1 MDSSTPI
8 DPVSNQQYE
17 VPYLWFFLLTL
28 LAICIFLCI
37 DQTSNLSTIKEN
49 WAEYRCQ
56 PQIMPFASLFG
67 HDINENF
74 QFCIQQIIQEKTT
87 GVAAP
92 FAQGMSGFTGILG
105 NLMSSANSFRVMLA
119 TLVGGVIKIISE
131 FKSRMDALM
140 GRVKMTASRMKA
152 MMYRI
157 YGTMFAVM
165 YMGMSAITGIQ
176 NLGDSFIFGFIDTFC
191 FAAETE
197 VILENSSVLHIKDL
211 SLGTRLRDGQVVEAV
226 LEVPGSLTLYMLDG
240 VRVSGEHLVLYK
252 NSFVPVKEHPDA
264 VKTGGLSSLWTLITS
279 NRQIPV
285 RGLIKSD
292 LTFSDWEEMP
302 PGPESAAEWETIVHD
317 TINNGIHRDHGIKI
331 PYHAPCFDSTIKV
344 IKYQSGLVPLS
355 SIVRG
360 DWIMGKHTWTKVIG
374 TCSRQVEGGLYSYGN
389 RMTDGVWI
397 LSQNGWKHPE
407 GSSDRRPWKGVNLI
421 TDSGTFRIHLASF
434 DSYIVRDFTEVGWK
448 HLKETYEK
456 ERASTGLELR

>member
-1 MDSSTPI
+1 MDSPTSI
-8 DPVSNQQYE
+8 DPGSVPKYE

-28 LAICIFLCI
+28 LAILVFLII
-37 DQTSNLSTIKEN
+37 DQTSNLSSIKAN

-56 PQIMPFASLFG
+56 PHIMPFASLFG
-67 HDINENF
+67 HDVNENF

-197 VILENSSVLHIKDL
+197 VILENSSSMYIKDL
-211 SLGTRLRDGQVVEAV
+211 TLGTRLRDGQIVEAV
-226 LEVPGSLTLYMLDG
+226 LEVPGSLELYMLHG
-240 VRVSGEHLVLYK
+240 VRVSGEHLVFYK

-264 VKTGGLSSLWTLITS
+264 IKTGGLPSLWTLITS

-285 RGLIKSD
+285 RGFKSD
-292 LTFSDWEEMP
+292 LIFSDWEEMP
-302 PGPESAAEWETIVHD
+302 AGPESAAEWDKIVRGL
-317 TINNGIHRDHGIKI
+317 INNDNTAFHTKI
-331 PYHAPCFDSTIKV
+331 PLDPPCFDSTIKV

-374 TCSRQVEGGLYSYGN
+374 ICSRQVEGGLYSHGN

-407 GSSDRRPWKGVNLI
+407 GSSDRRPWKGINLI
-421 TDSGTFRIHLASF
+421 TDTGAFRTHLASF
-434 DSYIVRDFTEVGWK
+434 DSYIVRDFTEVGWN

-456 ERASTGLELR
+456 ERKWSSE